1 MKNSYAL
8 RGATTVEMDSP
19 AAMDEAVCELFDEIL
34 TRNELD
40 PDDIVYIIAS
50 QTSDLKSKNTAT
62 CLRKT
67 GRCDD
72 IPLFCVQ
79 EAEING
85 MMPRVIRL
93 MVVVGHEKEGEARMV
108 YLRRAAALRPDLKM
122 E

>member
-1 MKNSYAL
+1 MKNSYAV

-19 AAMDEAVCELFDEIL
+19 AAMDEAVCELFEEML
-34 TRNELD
+34 RRNELD

-79 EAEING
+79 EG
-85 MMPRVIRL
+85 L
-93 MVVVGHEKEGEARMV
+93 MVVVGHEKTGEARMV

>member
-1 MKNSYAL
+1 MKNSYAV

-19 AAMDEAVCELFDEIL
+19 AAMDEAVCELFEEML
-34 TRNELD
+34 RRNELD

-72 IPLFCVQ
+72 IPLFCVH
-79 EAEING
+79 EAEITG

-93 MVVVGHEKEGEARMV
+93 MVVVGHEKTGDARMV

>member
-1 MKNSYAL
+1 MKNSYAV

-19 AAMDEAVCELFDEIL
+19 AAMDEAVCELFDEML
-34 TRNELD
+34 KRNGLD
-40 PDDIVYIIAS
+40 TDEIVCIIAS
-50 QTSDLKSKNTAT
+50 QTSDLKTKNTAT

-67 GRCDD
+67 GKCDD

-93 MVVVGHEKEGEARMV
+93 MLLIGHEKTNEARMV
-108 YLRRAAALRPDLKM
+108 YLRRAAALRPDLKK